1 MTSQVP
7 QTTDGGRQYVGYIP
21 KDAPLTFAEGLA
33 LPYELPRTDRACRE
47 RYGKPGRR
55 VVITIKAQELP
66 E

>member
-1 MTSQVP
+1 MTSPVP
-7 QTTDGGRQYVGYIP
+7 PTTDGGRQHVGYIP
-21 KDAPLTFAEGLA
+21 KDAPLTFAEGMA

-47 RYGKPGRR
+47 RFGKPGRR